1 MKSASHYTMRLRDWI
16 SPELVDGRS
25 ALDLYGI
32 WQPGLVLVISYNDIC
47 GHPIT
52 GLVGELHQVPLASQ
66 TKCQIGSG
74 PALLAGDS
82 RPPKC
87 IRYCAAAAIADS
99 AIDNTCG
106 NSARCLPS
114 SVPSPSR
121 SSDA

>member
-1 MKSASHYTMRLRDWI
+1 MKSAPHYTMRLRHWI
-16 SPELVDGRS
+16 SPEFVDGRS

-32 WQPGLVLVISYNDIC
+32 WQPGRVIPYNDIC

-52 GLVGELHQVPLASQ
+52 GLGGELHQVPLASQ
-66 TKCQIGSG
+66 TKCQIGSSS
-74 PALLAGDS
+74 ALLAGDS
-82 RPPKC
+82 PPKR

-106 NSARCLPS
+106 DSARCLPS
-114 SVPSPSR
+114 SFPSPSR